1 MRIEQVKA
9 IRAMIRLTRKQ
20 MKERGIRRISFMNTR
35 LTREESDWNCKI
47 FQLENELKDAQK

>member
-1 MRIEQVKA
+1 MRIERVKA

-20 MKERGIRRISFMNTR
+20 MKERGIRRISFMNAG